1 MGSTRQPV
9 RGALFQPPGL
19 SGFTLVEL
27 MVTIAVLAVLLG
39 IAVPMFTDS
48 TLGGRLRTQ
57 ANDLAAAA
65 LLARSEAI
73 KRNQAVTFCASSDGA
88 TCTGTWASGWIVRT
102 AGGEV
107 LQAHGAAPSGFLINS
122 SVTSLVF
129 QPSGVGV
136 TPAPDPDEPTFVVC
150 RATPSVGSQE
160 RVVDISTTGRASV
173 SKTATG
179 SCS

>member
-1 MGSTRQPV
+1 MIGWSNRLLPLTVAGGRRLARQ
-9 RGALFQPPGL
+9 

-39 IAVPMFTDS
+39 IAVPSFTNS
-48 TLGGRLRTQ
+48 TLGSKLRTQ

-73 KRNQAVTFCASSDGA
+73 KRNQAVTLCASSDGA

-102 AGGEV
+102 TGGTV
-107 LQAHGAAPSGFLINS
+107 IQAHGAAPSGFLISS

-129 QPSGVGV
+129 QPSGISA
-136 TPAPDPDEPTFVVC
+136 TSATLTMC
-150 RATPSVGSQE
+150 RATPSVGGQE
-160 RVVDISTTGRASV
+160 RVVDISATGRATV
-173 SKTATG
+173 SKTSAG
-179 SCS
+179 SCP